1 MSVVHEKR
9 DIRPRFHPRTEGIQD
24 IRDPAHIRD
33 GAEVVGA
40 GDIDCEG
47 EPAPCSH
54 LLQGRTHLFRSRMTG
69 TDRIQIRVLRVD
81 PFHVAV
87 QHGAGVQK
95 GFVDISRR
103 QDNGSA
109 CCRSLFSSAEQ
120 GQIEHGADL
129 MLPEKVLEH
138 REEILGQLKQYYS
151 YVALDL
157 EAR

>member
-1 MSVVHEKR
+1 MSVVNEKR
-9 DIRPRFHPRTEGIQD
+9 DIRRRFCLCGDIRSRFCGKILPRFSSPVEIRSAAEGGKD

-47 EPAPCSH
+47 ETALGSH
-54 LLQGRTHLFRSRMTG
+54 LLQGRPHLLRSRMTG

-95 GFVDISRR
+95 GLVDISRR

-109 CCRSLFSSAEQ
+109 CRR
-120 GQIEHGADL
+120 
-129 MLPEKVLEH
+129 K
-138 REEILGQLKQYYS
+138 LGWTH
-151 YVALDL
+151 
-157 EAR
+157 